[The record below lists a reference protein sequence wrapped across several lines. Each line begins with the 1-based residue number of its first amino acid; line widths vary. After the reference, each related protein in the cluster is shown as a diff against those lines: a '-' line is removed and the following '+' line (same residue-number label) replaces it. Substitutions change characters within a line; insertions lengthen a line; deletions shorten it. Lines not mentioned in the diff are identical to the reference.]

1 MNTESGTH
9 AGPGQAAPESARE
22 RGELLRPQPFLLALA
37 EALRSLGDPQ
47 AIRAEAARRLGTH
60 LRADRAFYAEVESQG
75 EAFLA
80 FDYCGEGVPK
90 LAGRY
95 PLDDFGTAAADALRA
110 GHIVAVPDI
119 EKWDA
124 LTDAEKQ
131 RCRQLRI
138 RALLEVPLVKDGR
151 LTAFLALHQSGPRHW
166 TADEEALATDVAE
179 RTWAIVERAK
189 AEEAL
194 RESERKYRVLFESM
208 TQTFCEAELVRD
220 ARGHAIDYRLL
231 QWNSA
236 FERLTGIPPDARI
249 GKRMSDVGEIQDRWL
264 EVADRV
270 VRSGHSEYVE
280 YEQPET
286 GHWRSAHV
294 YAVNG
299 DRFIALGEDIT
310 DHKRVDVTTK
320 LLAAIVESSDDAMIR
335 EDLDGI
341 IQTWNVGAE
350 RMFGYAAREVIGKP
364 FAILMPSDRVDEGAD
379 MIARIRS
386 GRRVDHYETVRRR
399 KDGSLLDVSI
409 TVSPIVDHAGRV
421 VAASKIARDITQ
433 RKRAEAVARE
443 NDARHRLLLKLGDA
457 SRDGIDA
464 EAVGTA
470 SMRILAGHMRV
481 DRCCVAYLLRDED
494 RARPGPEYRCGDL
507 PSLFGSA
514 GELRLSDFPVCMQ
527 RLENESVAIGDV
539 ARDPTLGEGE
549 RAAILAMRGM
559 GALLAAPLRLGEG
572 NRVWALVVGQAGPR
586 AWTDAE
592 VRLVEDVAERTCAAM
607 ERART
612 EAALREREAEL
623 ERANRAKDEF
633 IAMLS
638 HELRNPLAPIA
649 TTLQLM
655 KLREPD
661 VLVRERGVI
670 EDQVQHL
677 AGMVD
682 DLLDVARIAN
692 GKLELKRERLEV
704 GQLVAAAVDATR
716 AAMEGRR
723 QSLHMHVEDGLIVS
737 GDRRRLVQV
746 LVNLLANA
754 TKYSP
759 PDRNIWLTATGEG
772 DEAVLRVRDEGQG
785 IAADVLP
792 RVFESFIQD
801 THLLDRSRGGLGL
814 GLAIVHNLVA
824 LHGGSVTAASEGRYK
839 GSEFTVRLPL
849 LERVREPGAVSNESE
864 TADATSPGREAERI
878 KVLIVDDYAPA
889 ADSLALLLQ
898 EMGYRTHVVHD
909 GGAALEAIKTFEPQ
923 VALIDIGLPVI
934 DGYEVAQT
942 VRRMPGRDKLPLIA
956 VTGYGQA
963 SDHERVMEAGFDEH
977 VVKPLD
983 AARISELIEKMMT
996 AG

>member
-1 MNTESGTH
+1 
-9 AGPGQAAPESARE
+9 
-22 RGELLRPQPFLLALA
+22 
-37 EALRSLGDPQ
+37 
-47 AIRAEAARRLGTH
+47 
-60 LRADRAFYAEVESQG
+60 
-75 EAFLA
+75 
-80 FDYCGEGVPK
+80 
-90 LAGRY
+90 
-95 PLDDFGTAAADALRA
+95 
-110 GHIVAVPDI
+110 
-119 EKWDA
+119 
-124 LTDAEKQ
+124 
-131 RCRQLRI
+131 
-138 RALLEVPLVKDGR
+138 
-151 LTAFLALHQSGPRHW
+151 
-166 TADEEALATDVAE
+166 
-179 RTWAIVERAK
+179 
-189 AEEAL
+189 
-194 RESERKYRVLFESM
+194 
-208 TQTFCEAELVRD
+208 
-220 ARGHAIDYRLL
+220 
-231 QWNSA
+231 
-236 FERLTGIPPDARI
+236 
-249 GKRMSDVGEIQDRWL
+249 
-264 EVADRV
+264 
-270 VRSGHSEYVE
+270 
-280 YEQPET
+280 
-286 GHWRSAHV
+286 
-294 YAVNG
+294 
-299 DRFIALGEDIT
+299 
-310 DHKRVDVTTK
+310 
-320 LLAAIVESSDDAMIR
+320 
-335 EDLDGI
+335 
-341 IQTWNVGAE
+341 
-350 RMFGYAAREVIGKP
+350 
-364 FAILMPSDRVDEGAD
+364 
-379 MIARIRS
+379 
-386 GRRVDHYETVRRR
+386 
-399 KDGSLLDVSI
+399 
-409 TVSPIVDHAGRV
+409 
-421 VAASKIARDITQ
+421 
-433 RKRAEAVARE
+433 
-443 NDARHRLLLKLGDA
+443 
-457 SRDGIDA
+457 
-464 EAVGTA
+464 
-470 SMRILAGHMRV
+470 MRV